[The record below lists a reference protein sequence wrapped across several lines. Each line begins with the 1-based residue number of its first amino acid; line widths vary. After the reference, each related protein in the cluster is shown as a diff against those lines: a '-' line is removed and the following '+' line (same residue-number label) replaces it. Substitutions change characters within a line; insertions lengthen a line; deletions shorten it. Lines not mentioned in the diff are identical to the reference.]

1 MSTVLTVMAR
11 ELERFYDK
19 KCDYKESVSQIVA
32 HLRMR
37 AEIVKERVGFTQP
50 GRKAEGDMQGRQAGR
65 GSISNTEGSRCL

>member
-19 KCDYKESVSQIVA
+19 KCDYKETVSQIVT

-37 AEIVKERVGFTQP
+37 AELTKERVGFT
-50 GRKAEGDMQGRQAGR
+50 KAV
-65 GSISNTEGSRCL
+65 

>member
-19 KCDYKESVSQIVA
+19 KCDYKESVSQVVA

-50 GRKAEGDMQGRQAGR
+50 GR
-65 GSISNTEGSRCL
+65 